1 MSVVTLLYK
10 KKKKMFFVNIMMP
23 FYFIKIKKLW
33 LVYEIKYSVFWSN
46 NTLRV
51 FVGKSA
57 FIINT
62 F

>member
-1 MSVVTLLYK
+1 
-10 KKKKMFFVNIMMP
+10 MMP
-23 FYFIKIKKLW
+23 FYFIKIKKLR